1 MQKKLSNNIQ
11 RLQVAQKHLETLQR
25 CVDSFNEGINVQL
38 EDNDFQ
44 IAHLMSLLDNVER
57 RTTNLNALKI
67 KIDEAMKKSN
77 ISYVSPLIFQSIW
90 LADHSFLK
98 RRSSGQRQLTSQE
111 KTKHNATPVHQ
122 APTAPFTAAY
132 GARGAV
138 GRRRTPPVNF
148 KLILSHYNMNR
159 IL

>member
-1 MQKKLSNNIQ
+1 M
-11 RLQVAQKHLETLQR
+11 
-25 CVDSFNEGINVQL
+25 
-38 EDNDFQ
+38 
-44 IAHLMSLLDNVER
+44 
-57 RTTNLNALKI
+57 NALKI

-98 RRSSGQRQLTSQE
+98 RSSGQRQLTSQE

-138 GRRRTPPVNF
+138 RRRRTSPVNF